1 MTADVNN
8 IPVVDED
15 LNTTAPNPEPE
26 VWRMPEPVFRKTS
39 GRLPR
44 GFAKQDVP
52 TDPPRSSD
60 GQPVTLNDTTS
71 AAPAS
76 PAAAVV
82 PVQEEPKPKSP
93 VLKIVIVA
101 IAIAAMIAFIVV
113 FLTVVYFFFLRS

>member
-76 PAAAVV
+76 AAAVV